1 MPIMNTRV
9 IAVADNKGGVG
20 KTTTAGVLADGLA
33 KMCLK
38 HRRGENVLVVDL
50 DPQGNQADIFGVR
63 DDVRAEQLCVGNVLM
78 EPGDLHILQHNIISV
93 DREEEGL
100 SRPNLYLLPASR
112 NLEDV
117 TQDLV
122 VMTTMRTARRTGFNL
137 DTVLADALGPLLGQF
152 AFIIIDCPPKLDTLK
167 RAVYN
172 FADEVIVPVKTD
184 HVSLVGA
191 RQHTDDL
198 YRLQSEDPRKF
209 KARVSLVVPTMQP
222 ARQILATQVVE
233 QMQAFYGRDLV
244 INPVPESV
252 YVKEAPAAS
261 GRTLFEYA
269 PGSAPSRVYA
279 SIVERVYN
287 G

>member
-1 MPIMNTRV
+1 MNTRV

-20 KTTTAGVLADGLA
+20 KTTTAGILADGLSR
-33 KMCLK
+33 MCLK
-38 HRRGENVLVVDL
+38 HRNGANVLVVDL

-63 DDVRAEQLCVGNVLM
+63 KEVAAERLCIGNVLM
-78 EPGDLHILQHNIISV
+78 EPGNLRLLQENIISL

-100 SRPNLYLLPASR
+100 PRPNLYLLPASR

-122 VMTTMRTARRTGFNL
+122 VMTTMRTAKRSGFNL
-137 DTVLADALGPLLGQF
+137 DTILADALGPLLGRF
-152 AFIIIDCPPKLDTLK
+152 AFIVVDCPPKLDTLK

-172 FADEVIVPVKTD
+172 FADEVVVPIKAD

-198 YRLQSEDPRKF
+198 YNLQAEDPRKF
-209 KARVSLVVPTMQP
+209 KARVSLVVPTMLP
-222 ARQILATQVVE
+222 SRQVLASQVVE

-244 INPVPESV
+244 STPVPESV
-252 YVKEAPAAS
+252 YVKEAPAAN
-261 GRTLFEYA
+261 GQTLFEYA
-269 PGSAPSRVYA
+269 PSSAPSRAYA
-279 SIVERVYN
+279 SIVEKVFN

>member
-1 MPIMNTRV
+1 
-9 IAVADNKGGVG
+9 
-20 KTTTAGVLADGLA
+20 
-33 KMCLK
+33 
-38 HRRGENVLVVDL
+38 
-50 DPQGNQADIFGVR
+50 
-63 DDVRAEQLCVGNVLM
+63 
-78 EPGDLHILQHNIISV
+78 
-93 DREEEGL
+93 
-100 SRPNLYLLPASR
+100 LLPASR

-122 VMTTMRTARRTGFNL
+122 VMTTMRTAQRAGFSL
-137 DTVLADALGPLLGQF
+137 DTVLADALQPLFGQF
-152 AFIIIDCPPKLDTLK
+152 AFIVIDCPPKLDTLK

-209 KARVSLVVPTMQP
+209 KARVSLVVPTMYP
-222 ARQILATQVVE
+222 SRQVLANQVVE

-244 INPVPESV
+244 SMPIPESV
-252 YVKEAPAAS
+252 YVKEAPAAG

-279 SIVERVYN
+279 TIVERIFN

>member
-1 MPIMNTRV
+1 MNTRV

-20 KTTTAGVLADGLA
+20 KTTTAGILADGLSR
-33 KMCLK
+33 MCLK
-38 HRRGENVLVVDL
+38 HRNGANVLVVDL

-63 DDVRAEQLCVGNVLM
+63 KEVAAERLCIGNVLM
-78 EPGDLHILQHNIISV
+78 EPGNLRLLQENIISL

-100 SRPNLYLLPASR
+100 PRPNLYLLPASR

-122 VMTTMRTARRTGFNL
+122 VMTTMRTAKRSGFNL
-137 DTVLADALGPLLGQF
+137 DTILADALGPLLGRF
-152 AFIIIDCPPKLDTLK
+152 AFIVIDCPPKLDTLK

-172 FADEVIVPVKTD
+172 FADEVVVPIKAD

-198 YRLQSEDPRKF
+198 YNLQAEDPRKF
-209 KARVSLVVPTMQP
+209 KARVNMVVPTMLP
-222 ARQILATQVVE
+222 SRQVLANQVVE

-244 INPVPESV
+244 SQPVPESV
-252 YVKEAPAAS
+252 YVKEAPAAN
-261 GRTLFEYA
+261 GQTLFEYA
-269 PGSAPSRVYA
+269 PSSAPSRAYA
-279 SIVERVYN
+279 SIVEKVFN

>member
-1 MPIMNTRV
+1 MNTRV

-33 KMCLK
+33 RMCRK
-38 HRRGENVLVVDL
+38 HRQGANVLVVDL
-50 DPQGNQADIFGVR
+50 DPQGNQADFFGVR
-63 DDVRAEQLCVGNVLM
+63 QDVLAEKLCVGNVLM
-78 EPGDLHILQHNIISV
+78 EPGDLQRLQHNIISV
-93 DREEEGL
+93 DRPNEGL

-122 VMTTMRTARRTGFNL
+122 VMTTMRTARRSGFSL
-137 DTVLADALGPLLGQF
+137 DTVLADALGPLLGRF
-152 AFIIIDCPPKLDTLK
+152 DFIVMDCPPKLDTLK

-172 FADEVIVPVKTD
+172 FADEVIVPVKAD

-198 YRLQSEDPRKF
+198 YALQREDSRRF
-209 KARVSLVVPTMQP
+209 KARVTLVVPTMMP
-222 ARQILATQVVE
+222 SRQVLASQVVE
-233 QMQAFYGRDLV
+233 QMQTFYGRDLV
-244 INPVPESV
+244 SEPVPESV
-252 YVKEAPAAS
+252 YVKEAPAA
-261 GRTLFEYA
+261 GGQTLFEYA
-269 PGSAPSRVYA
+269 PSSAPSKAYA
-279 SIVERVYN
+279 SIVERVFN

>member
-1 MPIMNTRV
+1 MNTRV

-33 KMCLK
+33 RMCRK
-38 HRRGENVLVVDL
+38 HRQGANVLVVDL
-50 DPQGNQADIFGVR
+50 DPQGNQADFFGVR
-63 DDVRAEQLCVGNVLM
+63 KDVLAEKLCVGNVLM
-78 EPGDLHILQHNIISV
+78 EPGDLQRLQHNIISL
-93 DREEEGL
+93 DRADEGL
-100 SRPNLYLLPASR
+100 PRPNLYLLPASR

-122 VMTTMRTARRTGFNL
+122 VMTTMRTARRSGFSL
-137 DTVLADALGPLLGQF
+137 DTVLADALGPLLGRF
-152 AFIIIDCPPKLDTLK
+152 DFIVIDCPPKLDTLK

-172 FADEVIVPVKTD
+172 FADEVIVPVKAD

-198 YRLQSEDPRKF
+198 YALQKEDSRRF
-209 KARVSLVVPTMQP
+209 KARVTLVVPTMMSS
-222 ARQILATQVVE
+222 RQVLATQVVE
-233 QMQAFYGRDLV
+233 QMQAFYGRHLV
-244 INPVPESV
+244 SEPVPESV

-261 GRTLFEYA
+261 GQTLFEYA
-269 PGSAPSRVYA
+269 PSSAPSRAYA
-279 SIVERVYN
+279 EIVERVFN

>member
-1 MPIMNTRV
+1 MNTRV

-33 KMCLK
+33 RMCRK
-38 HRRGENVLVVDL
+38 HRQGANVLVVDL
-50 DPQGNQADIFGVR
+50 DPQGNQADFFGVR
-63 DDVRAEQLCVGNVLM
+63 QDVLAEKLCVGNVLM
-78 EPGDLHILQHNIISV
+78 ELGDLQRLQHNIISV
-93 DREEEGL
+93 DRPNEGL

-122 VMTTMRTARRTGFNL
+122 VMTTMRTARRSGFSL
-137 DTVLADALGPLLGQF
+137 DTVLADALGPLLGRF
-152 AFIIIDCPPKLDTLK
+152 DFIVMDCPPKLDTLK

-172 FADEVIVPVKTD
+172 FADEVIVPVKAD

-198 YRLQSEDPRKF
+198 YALQREDSRRF
-209 KARVSLVVPTMQP
+209 KARVTLVVPTMMP
-222 ARQILATQVVE
+222 SRQVLASQVVE
-233 QMQAFYGRDLV
+233 QMQTFYGRDLV
-244 INPVPESV
+244 SEPVPESV
-252 YVKEAPAAS
+252 YVKEAPAA
-261 GRTLFEYA
+261 GGQTLFEYA
-269 PGSAPSRVYA
+269 PSSAPSRAYA
-279 SIVERVYN
+279 SIVERVFN

>member
-1 MPIMNTRV
+1 MNTRV

-33 KMCLK
+33 RMCME
-38 HRRGENVLVVDL
+38 HRGGANVLVVDL

-63 DDVRAEQLCVGNVLM
+63 ADVLAERLCIGNVLM
-78 EPGDLHILQHNIISV
+78 DPGNLRLLQDNIISV

-100 SRPNLYLLPASR
+100 PRPNLYLLPASR

-122 VMTTMRTARRTGFNL
+122 VMTTMRTAQRSGFSL
-137 DTVLADALGPLLGQF
+137 DTVLADALAPLLGQF
-152 AFIIIDCPPKLDTLK
+152 AFIVIDCPPKLDTLK

-172 FADEVIVPVKTD
+172 FADEVLVPVKTD

-198 YRLQSEDPRKF
+198 YKLQQEDARKF
-209 KARVSLVVPTMQP
+209 KARVSMVIPTMQP
-222 ARQILATQVVE
+222 SRQVLATQVVE
-233 QMQAFYGRDLV
+233 QMEAFYGRDLV
-244 INPVPESV
+244 SEPVPESV
-252 YVKEAPAAS
+252 YVKEAPAA
-261 GRTLFEYA
+261 GGQTLFEYA
-269 PGSAPSRVYA
+269 PGSAPSKVYA
-279 SIVERVYN
+279 TIVERVFN

>member
-1 MPIMNTRV
+1 MNTRV
-9 IAVADNKGGVG
+9 IAIADNKGGVG

-33 KMCLK
+33 RMSKK
-38 HRRGENVLVVDL
+38 HRNRADVLIIDL

-63 DDVRAEQLCVGNVLM
+63 SDVLAERLCIGNVLM
-78 EPGDLHILQHNIISV
+78 EPGDLRILQNNIISL
-93 DREEEGL
+93 DRSEEGYA
-100 SRPNLYLLPASR
+100 RPNLYLLPASR

-122 VMTTMRTARRTGFNL
+122 VMTTMRTARRSGFNL
-137 DTVLADALGPLLGQF
+137 DTVLADALAPLLGSF

-172 FADEVIVPVKTD
+172 FADEVIVPVKAD

-198 YRLQSEDPRKF
+198 YNLQQEDSRKF
-209 KARVSLVVPTMQP
+209 KARVSLVVPTMLP
-222 ARQILATQVVE
+222 SRQVLASQVVE

-244 INPVPESV
+244 SDPVPESV
-252 YVKEAPAAS
+252 YVKEAPAA
-261 GRTLFEYA
+261 GGQTLFEYA
-269 PGSAPSRVYA
+269 PSSAPSRAYA
-279 SIVERVYN
+279 SIVERVFN

>member
-1 MPIMNTRV
+1 MNTRV

-33 KMCLK
+33 RMSVK
-38 HRRGENVLVVDL
+38 HRDGANVLIVDL
-50 DPQGNQADIFGVR
+50 DPQGNQADLFGVR
-63 DDVRAEQLCVGNVLM
+63 ADILEEQLCIGNVLM
-78 EPGDLHILQHNIISV
+78 NPGNLQILQNNIISL
-93 DREEEGL
+93 DRDDEGL
-100 SRPNLYLLPASR
+100 PRPNLYLLPASR

-122 VMTTMRTARRTGFNL
+122 VMTTMRTAQRSGFSL
-137 DTVLADALGPLLGQF
+137 DTVLADALQPLFGQF
-152 AFIIIDCPPKLDTLK
+152 AFIVIDCPPKLDTLK

-198 YRLQSEDPRKF
+198 YRLQAEDSHKF
-209 KARVSLVVPTMQP
+209 KARVSMVVPTMQRS
-222 ARQILATQVVE
+222 RQVLANQVVE

-244 INPVPESV
+244 SSPIPESV
-252 YVKEAPAAS
+252 YVKEAPAAG

-269 PGSAPSRVYA
+269 PSSAPSKVYA
-279 SIVERVYN
+279 TIVESIFN

>member
-1 MPIMNTRV
+1 MNTRV

-33 KMCLK
+33 RMCRK
-38 HRRGENVLVVDL
+38 HRHGANVLVVDL
-50 DPQGNQADIFGVR
+50 DPQGNQADFFGVR
-63 DDVRAEQLCVGNVLM
+63 PDVLAEKLCVGNVLM
-78 EPGDLHILQHNIISV
+78 EPGDLQRLQHNIISV
-93 DREEEGL
+93 DRPNEGL

-122 VMTTMRTARRTGFNL
+122 VMTTMRTARRSGFSL
-137 DTVLADALGPLLGQF
+137 DTVLADALGPLLGRF
-152 AFIIIDCPPKLDTLK
+152 DFIVMDCPPKLDTLK

-172 FADEVIVPVKTD
+172 FADEVIVPVKAD

-198 YRLQSEDPRKF
+198 YALQREDSRRF
-209 KARVSLVVPTMQP
+209 KARVTLVVPTMMP
-222 ARQILATQVVE
+222 SRQVLASQVVE
-233 QMQAFYGRDLV
+233 QMQTFYGRDLV
-244 INPVPESV
+244 SEPVPESV
-252 YVKEAPAAS
+252 YVKEAPAA
-261 GRTLFEYA
+261 GGQTLFEYA
-269 PGSAPSRVYA
+269 PSSAPSRAYA
-279 SIVERVYN
+279 SIVERVFN

>member
-1 MPIMNTRV
+1 MNARV
-9 IAVADNKGGVG
+9 IAIADNKGGVG
-20 KTTTAGVLADGLA
+20 KTTTAGILADGLA
-33 KMCLK
+33 RMCIR
-38 HRRGENVLVVDL
+38 HRDGANVLLVDL

-63 DDVRAEQLCVGNVLM
+63 ADVLAEGLCIGNVLM
-78 EPGDLHILQHNIISV
+78 EPGNLRILQNNIISV

-100 SRPNLYLLPASR
+100 PRPNLYLLPASR

-122 VMTTMRTARRTGFNL
+122 VMTTMRTAKRSGFSL
-137 DTVLADALGPLLGQF
+137 DTVLADALTPLLGQF
-152 AFIIIDCPPKLDTLK
+152 AFIVIDCPPKLDTLK

-172 FADEVIVPVKTD
+172 FADDVIVPVKTD

-198 YRLQSEDPRKF
+198 YKLQQEDARKF
-209 KARVSLVVPTMQP
+209 KARVSMVVPTMQP
-222 ARQILATQVVE
+222 SRQVLANQVVE
-233 QMQAFYGRDLV
+233 QMESFYGRDLV
-244 INPVPESV
+244 TTPVPESV
-252 YVKEAPAAS
+252 YVKEAPAAG

-269 PGSAPSRVYA
+269 PTSAPSRIYA
-279 SIVERVYN
+279 AIVERVFN

>member
-1 MPIMNTRV
+1 MNTRV

-33 KMCLK
+33 RMCRK
-38 HRRGENVLVVDL
+38 HRDGANVLIVDL

-63 DDVRAEQLCVGNVLM
+63 ADVLAERLCIGNVLL
-78 EPGDLHILQHNIISV
+78 EPGDVQRLQHNIISL
-93 DREEEGL
+93 DREEEGWP
-100 SRPNLYLLPASR
+100 RPNLYLLPASR

-122 VMTTMRTARRTGFNL
+122 VMTTMRTAKRSGFDL
-137 DTVLADALGPLLGQF
+137 DTVLADALGPLLGNF
-152 AFIIIDCPPKLDTLK
+152 AFIVIDCPPKLDTLK

-172 FADEVIVPVKTD
+172 FADEVVVPVKAD

-198 YRLQSEDPRKF
+198 YALQQEDSRRF
-209 KARVSLVVPTMQP
+209 KARVTLVVPTMMP
-222 ARQILATQVVE
+222 SRQVLSSQVLE
-233 QMQAFYGRDLV
+233 QMQTFYGRDLV
-244 INPVPESV
+244 SGPVPESV
-252 YVKEAPAAS
+252 YVKEAPAA
-261 GRTLFEYA
+261 GGQTLFEYA
-269 PGSAPSRVYA
+269 PSSSPSRAYA
-279 SIVERVYN
+279 AIVERVFN

>member
-1 MPIMNTRV
+1 MSTKV

-20 KTTTAGVLADGLA
+20 KTTTAGILADGLA
-33 KMCLK
+33 RMCRK
-38 HRRGENVLVVDL
+38 YRKDEAILVVDL

-63 DDVRAEQLCVGNVLM
+63 ADVMAEELCIGNVLM
-78 EPGDLHILQHNIISV
+78 NPGDLPTLQNNIISL
-93 DREEEGL
+93 DREEDGFA
-100 SRPNLYLLPASR
+100 RPNLYLLPASR
-112 NLEDV
+112 NLEDI

-122 VMTTMRTARRTGFNL
+122 IMTTMRTSQRKGFSL
-137 DTVLADALGPLLGQF
+137 DTVLADALQPLLGQF
-152 AFIIIDCPPKLDTLK
+152 AFIVIDCPPKLDTLK

-198 YRLQSEDPRKF
+198 YNLHAEDPRKF

-222 ARQILATQVVE
+222 SRQILATQVVE
-233 QMQAFYGRDLV
+233 QMQSFYGRDLV
-244 INPVPESV
+244 STPIPESV
-252 YVKEAPAAS
+252 YVKEAPAA
-261 GRTLFEYA
+261 GGQTLFEYA
-269 PGSAPSRVYA
+269 PNSLPSRAYA
-279 SIVERVYN
+279 TIVERVYN

>member
-1 MPIMNTRV
+1 MNTRV

-33 KMCLK
+33 RMCIR
-38 HRRGENVLVVDL
+38 HQSEADVLVVDL
-50 DPQGNQADIFGVR
+50 DPQGNQADFFGVR
-63 DDVRAEQLCVGNVLM
+63 ADMLAERLCIGNVLM
-78 EPGDLHILQHNIISV
+78 EPGDIRLLQNNIISV
-93 DREEEGL
+93 DREEDGL
-100 SRPNLYLLPASR
+100 PRPNLYLLPASR

-122 VMTTMRTARRTGFNL
+122 VMTTMRTARRSGFNL
-137 DTVLADALGPLLGQF
+137 DTVLADALAPLLGQF

-172 FADEVIVPVKTD
+172 FADEVVVPVKTD

-198 YRLQSEDPRKF
+198 YNLQQENPRKF
-209 KARVSLVVPTMQP
+209 KARVTLVVPTMLP
-222 ARQILATQVVE
+222 SRQVLASQVVE
-233 QMQAFYGRDLV
+233 QMQTFYGRDL
-244 INPVPESV
+244 ISKPVPESV
-252 YVKEAPAAS
+252 YVKEAPAAN
-261 GRTLFEYA
+261 GQTLFEYA
-269 PGSAPSRVYA
+269 PSSAPSKAYA
-279 SIVERVYN
+279 SIVERIFN

>member
-1 MPIMNTRV
+1 MINTRV

-20 KTTTAGVLADGLA
+20 KTTTAGVIADGLA
-33 KMCLK
+33 KMCIK
-38 HRRGENVLVVDL
+38 HREGENVLIIDL

-63 DDVRAEQLCVGNVLM
+63 EDVLEEKLCVGNVLM
-78 EPGDLHILQHNIISV
+78 EPDNLQLLQNNIISI
-93 DREEEGL
+93 DREEDGL

-122 VMTTMRTARRTGFNL
+122 VMSTMRTAQRSGFSL
-137 DTVLADALGPLLGQF
+137 DTVLADSLAPLLGQF
-152 AFIIIDCPPKLDTLK
+152 AFIVIDCPPKLDTLK

-172 FADEVIVPVKTD
+172 FADEVVVPVKTD
-184 HVSLVGA
+184 HISLVGA

-198 YRLQSEDPRKF
+198 YSLQAEDPRKF
-209 KARVSLVVPTMQP
+209 KARVSMVIPTMQP
-222 ARQILATQVVE
+222 SRQVLATQVVE
-233 QMQAFYGRDLV
+233 QLQSFYGRDLV
-244 INPVPESV
+244 SNPVPESV
-252 YVKEAPAAS
+252 YVKEAPAAG

-269 PGSAPSRVYA
+269 PTSSPSRVYA
-279 SIVERVYN
+279 TIVEKIFN